1 MAKNISSNSNPTME
15 DLLSSYTSKLKTVI
29 RGQQVE
35 AEVLALTEGEVIMDI
50 NTKSDGVLSKREL
63 SNDQKETIKIGD
75 KLKLYVSIPENEVGQ
90 TILSFHMPVAPKTN
104 SRWGNNFKTPSLT
117 KFIQSQKQNSTLSG
131 QIVEVNRGGFLVEIE
146 SVRGFLP
153 NSQIGLSALNKAAQS
168 GDLQGKEIEVKVIE
182 TDEKNNKLVFSQK
195 GLTDEA
201 LLKNLKQFKKGD
213 KHKGVVVASFPFALA
228 VKVGEVVGLV
238 FSSDVAWEKEADLS
252 KYQKGQEVEVMVL
265 GLDESL
271 GRLNLSLKHLI
282 EDPFT
287 KLAEK
292 FQADD
297 VVKGEVLMVDEN
309 GVTVKLAEGVEGVL
323 PVSKMDQSASYEKG
337 KTITILIDT
346 VDIKKHKIA
355 LAPMVTSTEGL
366 IYK

>member
-1 MAKNISSNSNPTME
+1 ME
-15 DLLSSYTSKLKTVI
+15 DLLSSYTQTLKTVT

-35 AEVLALTEGEVIMDI
+35 AEVLAITDGEVIMDI
-50 NTKSDGVLSKREL
+50 KTKSDGVLSKREL
-63 SNDQKETIKIGD
+63 SNEQKETIKIGD
-75 KLKLYVSIPENEVGQ
+75 KIKLYVSIPENEVGQ
-90 TILSFHMPVAPKTN
+90 TILSYHMPVAPKTN
-104 SRWGNNFKTPSLT
+104 SRWGNSFKTPSLT
-117 KFIQSQKQNSTLSG
+117 KFIQAQKQNSTLLGS
-131 QIVEVNRGGFLVEIE
+131 IVEVNKGGFLVEID

-153 NSQIGLSALNKAAQS
+153 NSQIGLSALNKAAES
-168 GDLQGKEIEVKVIE
+168 GELLGKEIEIKVIE

-201 LLKNLKQFKKGD
+201 LLKDLKQLKKGD
-213 KHKGVVVASFPFALA
+213 KHKGVVVANFPFALA
-228 VKVGEVVGLV
+228 VKVGQAVGMV
-238 FSSDVAWEKEADLS
+238 FSSDVAWEKDADLS

-297 VVKGEVLMVDEN
+297 VVKGEVLLVDDQ
-309 GVTVKLAEGVEGVL
+309 GVTIKLAEGVEGVL
-323 PVSKMDQSASYEKG
+323 PASKMESAATYQVG
-337 KTITILIDT
+337 KSVTVLIDT